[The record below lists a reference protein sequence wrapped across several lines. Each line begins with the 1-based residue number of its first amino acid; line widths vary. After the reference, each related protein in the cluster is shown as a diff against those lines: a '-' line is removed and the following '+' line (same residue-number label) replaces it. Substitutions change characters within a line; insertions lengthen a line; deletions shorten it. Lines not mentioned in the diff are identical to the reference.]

1 MARSLAFAAPAALL
15 LALTACTSGG
25 GAGAPTAAPSVA
37 AAASQTDCVTGTWEL
52 DTTDAANVVL
62 QYLIGLGAPVSDARA
77 DGPVVLEFGDDG
89 SARYRTGVTYDF
101 TADAGGVGMEIMQAQ
116 TGSATGEWGWAGSS
130 ETVMEFS
137 GWTTDVA
144 TTNTVE
150 IGGMAADFPLA
161 IPDLGPGSTPLTI
174 TCSADRLTTKA
185 DAAPFTLRWTRG

>member
-1 MARSLAFAAPAALL
+1 MARSLAFAVSAALL
-15 LALTACTSGG
+15 LALTACGSGG
-25 GAGAPTAAPSVA
+25 SPTPAHTQAGAG
-37 AAASQTDCVTGTWEL
+37 ASQTDCVTGTWEL

-62 QYLIGLGAPVSDARA
+62 QYLIGLGAPVTDGRA

-89 SARYRTGVTYDF
+89 SASYRTGVTYDF
-101 TADAGGVGMEIMQAQ
+101 TADADGVGMEVMSAQ

-130 ETVMEFS
+130 DTVMQFS

-150 IGGMAADFPLA
+150 IGGMAADFPLS
-161 IPDLGPGSTPLTI
+161 IPDMSPGSTPLTVN
-174 TCSADRLTTKA
+174 CAGDVLTTKA